1 MRINIGGE
9 TYPLSSLDDL
19 TLNQLMR
26 LERESADAGRPMK
39 WRDLRAMI
47 DRVGKLEPDD
57 VEGDDDFL
65 WYIGLIVWASRVS
78 SGEKVNLSEALDF
91 RLVDLEFEP
100 DEGELLPGPVDPP
113 LPRTGS
119 GRGGD
124 KRKAKGAARKAS
136 SPKTSASP
144 SSGD

>member
-9 TYPLSSLDDL
+9 SYPLSSLDDL

-26 LERESADAGRPMK
+26 LERESSDAGRPMK

-47 DRVGKLEPDD
+47 ERVGKLAPED

-78 SGEKVNLSEALDF
+78 SGEKVSLSDALDF
-91 RLVDLEFEP
+91 RLTDLEFEP
-100 DEGELLPGPVDPP
+100 DEGDVMPETVDPP
-113 LPRTGS
+113 LPRTDS
-119 GRGGD
+119 VRGGGR
-124 KRKAKGAARKAS
+124 RKAKGAARKAS
-136 SPKTSASP
+136 PPKTSASQ
-144 SSGD
+144 SSGA

>member
-124 KRKAKGAARKAS
+124 KRKAKGATSKAS